1 VPLLLGVLVVAIA
14 AVGGTAFYLS
24 RQGAEESQPEASSSS
39 TPKKKGKRSKDA
51 PKASATAAARP
62 TARATVDPSEDDE
75 AEPAQDAPPEP
86 TATADATG
94 RPASPT
100 RPKIGPRPG
109 AARPTRKIEP
119 QE

>member
-39 TPKKKGKRSKDA
+39 TPRKKGKRSKDA
-51 PKASATAAARP
+51 PKASATAARP
-62 TARATVDPSEDDE
+62 TARATVDPSDDE
-75 AEPAQDAPPEP
+75 AEPSQDAPPEA
-86 TATADATG
+86 TATAEATG

-119 QE
+119 RE